1 MDNLEM
7 SINTYKNWL
16 NDVWVGGF
24 ALMGQFVE
32 MEEALMT
39 KNEELIEKPK
49 LMELD
54 ESGNLVKIY

>member
-1 MDNLEM
+1 
-7 SINTYKNWL
+7 
-16 NDVWVGGF
+16 
-24 ALMGQFVE
+24 MGQFVE